1 MQDSALVRKLN
12 QLITKRFLKFLEK
25 QATDEPEKFREFHAK
40 FGRFIKEGIAT
51 SHEHQEA
58 LAALLRFESSMTEP
72 GQLTSFADYLTR
84 AKDDQKEIFY
94 LTGPSREVIESG
106 PYLEAFKARG
116 LEVAFFTDPVDAYVL
131 QSLTEYS
138 EKKLV
143 AADRAEIELDDLAND
158 GEKLSE
164 TDAASLTDWLGTKL
178 GDRVASVAVGK
189 RLVASPVAALTPKDA
204 MNPQMRAMM
213 KAMGQESEEPKP
225 SLEINPSHG
234 LIRKLSSLKDTNPDL
249 AEAVATQLADQALL
263 AAGLV
268 ENPQAVAAR
277 MNALLERVL

>member
-1 MQDSALVRKLN
+1 
-12 QLITKRFLKFLEK
+12 
-25 QATDEPEKFREFHAK
+25 
-40 FGRFIKEGIAT
+40 
-51 SHEHQEA
+51 
-58 LAALLRFESSMTEP
+58 MTEP

-164 TDAASLTDWLGTKL
+164 TDAASLTEWLGTKL

-234 LIRKLSSLKDTNPDL
+234 LIRKLSSLKDSNPDL